1 MSTFFQDLKYGARLL
16 AKTPGFTVIAAL
28 SLALG
33 IGANT
38 TIFTLVNAV
47 LLDPL
52 PVEDPSQLVSVFVTD
67 DRNKDAVG
75 AGGGGFLQLSP
86 ANFRDLRDKNEV
98 LGGMTA
104 HQGIPLNISGGTGD
118 PQQVFGEIVTGNYFG
133 VLGAHPVIGRG
144 FLPDED
150 RAPGEKLVC
159 VLGYGEWQKRFGG
172 EPSIVGRQID
182 INGQKFTVV
191 GVMPRGFKGT
201 NAIGAPALW
210 VPYMTY
216 KQTTAGFLLELIA
229 PESRRGLVFN
239 VTGRLKPG
247 VTIQQAEANLRTIA
261 RQLEQ
266 EYPNENRGRSVTVVP
281 LAQATVN
288 PGFRSNLIVAGS
300 VLMTIVGLVLLIA
313 CANVANL
320 LLARASVRQK
330 EIAVRLSLGAS
341 RGRLIVQLLTE
352 GTMLAV
358 IGGAAGL
365 LLAYWAQGL
374 LWSFRP
380 PFLQADAIDLH
391 PDASVLLFTLGV
403 SVATGIVFGLAPAIQ
418 ASRPDL
424 VVELKEKT
432 SAPTGSNRLLSLRN
446 LLVAAQVALSL
457 VALVGAGLFL
467 RSLQNAQRIDPGFD
481 SEHLA
486 TVTFDL
492 GGQGYTEQRGQQFQ
506 QRALERAAS
515 IPGVQSAVVS
525 STIPLFAG
533 GFSRTVFL
541 EGQDASDR
549 RAGRLVQI
557 TAASAKY
564 FDTMGIPIL
573 RGRSLSETDQPN
585 TPAAVVINETMA
597 KRFWPDADAIGKR
610 FKFFGQTVF
619 QQVVGV
625 AKDSKYNFIG
635 EDPTPYIYQATTQVY
650 QPTVSL
656 IVKAANPGAALGT
669 LRGEIQQLDRNM
681 PLTGVFTLNDI
692 FDQSLW
698 APRMAASLLAI
709 FAGLSLLLAVIGI
722 YGVMAYAVNQRTREI
737 GLRIALG
744 ASPSGVLRMVVWQG
758 LRLTI
763 LGVGVGLL
771 VSLAVSFAASRLLA
785 TLLINVSPTDVVTFV
800 VVPLVLSVAALV
812 ASYIP
817 ALRATRIDPM
827 TALRYE

>member
-1 MSTFFQDLKYGARLL
+1 
-16 AKTPGFTVIAAL
+16 
-28 SLALG
+28 
-33 IGANT
+33 
-38 TIFTLVNAV
+38 
-47 LLDPL
+47 
-52 PVEDPSQLVSVFVTD
+52 
-67 DRNKDAVG
+67 
-75 AGGGGFLQLSP
+75 
-86 ANFRDLRDKNEV
+86 
-98 LGGMTA
+98 
-104 HQGIPLNISGGTGD
+104 
-118 PQQVFGEIVTGNYFG
+118 
-133 VLGAHPVIGRG
+133 
-144 FLPDED
+144 
-150 RAPGEKLVC
+150 
-159 VLGYGEWQKRFGG
+159 
-172 EPSIVGRQID
+172 
-182 INGQKFTVV
+182 
-191 GVMPRGFKGT
+191 
-201 NAIGAPALW
+201 
-210 VPYMTY
+210 
-216 KQTTAGFLLELIA
+216 
-229 PESRRGLVFN
+229 
-239 VTGRLKPG
+239 
-247 VTIQQAEANLRTIA
+247 
-261 RQLEQ
+261 
-266 EYPNENRGRSVTVVP
+266 
-281 LAQATVN
+281 
-288 PGFRSNLIVAGS
+288 
-300 VLMTIVGLVLLIA
+300 
-313 CANVANL
+313 
-320 LLARASVRQK
+320 
-330 EIAVRLSLGAS
+330 
-341 RGRLIVQLLTE
+341 
-352 GTMLAV
+352 MLAV

-619 QQVVGV
+619 QQVVGI

-698 APRMAASLLAI
+698 APRMAASLLVI
-709 FAGLSLLLAVIGI
+709 FAALSLLLAVIGI

-744 ASPSGVLRMVVWQG
+744 ASPSGVLQMVVWQG

-771 VSLAVSFAASRLLA
+771 VSFAVSFTASRLLA
-785 TLLINVSPTDVVTFV
+785 TLLFNVSPTDVVTFV
-800 VVPLVLSVAALV
+800 VVPLVLSVAAV
-812 ASYIP
+812 IASYIP